1 LENPNKDHDHDQD
14 KERNEPDEAKIYAH
28 QLIEKHVHAASEK
41 HVLHE
46 YHEVHV
52 VQEKHKES
60 VV

>member
-41 HVLHE
+41 NVLHE
-46 YHEVHV
+46 
-52 VQEKHKES
+52 
-60 VV
+60 